1 MDTKKIA
8 VHFEKIKISM
18 PQFDTSYL
26 YDSGLS
32 GVYISHELA
41 RLMRNLTDVMG
52 FNGEIMVVDLLAEFD
67 DWEIHDFISSILPN
81 KRTSFSPEPFCSV
94 LKFLVEKQLDGREG
108 ILDTKNENLF
118 YFYDGLS
125 VIALRWDKCWDTHV
139 YPHYVPKRS
148 KGTRIFLLL

>member
-1 MDTKKIA
+1 MEKKKIA
-8 VHFEKIKISM
+8 VHCEKIKISV
-18 PQFDTSYL
+18 PQFDASYL

-32 GVYISHELA
+32 GVYISYELA
-41 RLMRNLTDVMG
+41 RLIRNLTDVKG
-52 FNGEIMVVDLLAEFD
+52 FNGEIMVVDLLTELD
-67 DWEIHDFISSILPN
+67 DWEIHDCISSLLSL

-108 ILDTKNENLF
+108 ILDIKNENLF

-125 VIALRWDKCWDTHV
+125 VIALRWDKCWDTHI

-148 KGTRIFLLL
+148 EGTRIFLLL